1 MKSRLITLCIILT
14 LAVMLPV
21 VACADAQEEFE
32 LLCGVKTSASCTV
45 YDSTTMENVITSI
58 SGGTY
63 VMVGGEMP
71 GGWKHLTFY
80 QNGVRMSGWANVGT
94 VACRSVVRRGGMA
107 YDIHENDPDYDAK
120 MQQGTVERDVRE
132 GWSIYGGN
140 DPLESGFEHISPE
153 EAAARAGQYTTSGST
168 TAGNQYT
175 ASGSK
180 TITTSSATTTA
191 SPATTG
197 STTTGSTTTRTST
210 VPTVVTL
217 KAKLR
222 RVSGSETVDDLLT
235 AFVYAPNSGKAS
247 LREAADNDSKVLSQ
261 CTTGTVVTVLEIG
274 KTHSRVDVDGQ
285 VGYLRNDCLGYSD
298 VKEEQVLSG
307 ILVGGGSV
315 NVRGGADKDSY
326 RIGQWPSG
334 TQVTVYGVN
343 GIWCEVEFDGVH
355 GWVATKY
362 VVPVQ

>member
-14 LAVMLPV
+14 LVVMFPV
-21 VACADAQEEFE
+21 LAQAETKEEFE
-32 LLCGVKTSASCTV
+32 LSCNMKTTSACTV
-45 YDSTTMENVITSI
+45 YDSSAMNTVVASI
-58 SGGTY
+58 PAGTY
-63 VMVGGEMP
+63 VHFKGGSVGDWTRIE
-71 GGWKHLTFY
+71 FY
-80 QNGVRMSGWANVGT
+80 HNGSILIGWAEVKLT
-94 VACRSVVRRGGMA
+94 QASSVVRKGDTA
-107 YDIHENDPDYDAK
+107 YNVHELDPDYDEK
-120 MQQGTVERDVRE
+120 MQEGTVEVDARQ
-132 GWSIYGGN
+132 GWSIYDN
-140 DPLESGFEHISPE
+140 DPGKQHVSPE

-175 ASGSK
+175 TSGQR
-180 TITTSSATTTA
+180 TTA
-191 SPATTG
+191 TGSTTTTG
-197 STTTGSTTTRTST
+197 STTSKSTTTTRTST

-222 RVSGSETVDDLLT
+222 RVSGSETPADLLT

-285 VGYLRNDCLGYSD
+285 VGYLRNDCLGYSA

-307 ILVGGGSV
+307 VLIGGGSV